1 MSIQKVDFLIL
12 GSGSTAFA
20 AAIKASEYGRQ
31 VLMVEERTVGGTC
44 VNRGCVPSKNLIE
57 AAHIWHLAG
66 NPRFSGLYT
75 RQERLNFH
83 ELIAQKDEIVRE
95 LRQKKY
101 LSIADEDAH
110 LRVWKGHAQFVDPH
124 TVEVDGEPVM
134 ANQILIATGSR
145 PAMPPIPG
153 LNEVDAMTSDLLDAD
168 APEKL
173 TELPPSL
180 AIIGGGFIA
189 LELGQMFARLGTQVT
204 ILEMLDR
211 VLPGYEPEISLA
223 LQSFLREEGIAI
235 HTGTRV
241 ERVEHSPRGVLLHTT
256 KGVFEAC
263 RLLVAVGRRPN
274 TDQLNLKAAGVETDA
289 QGFIKTDDYLR
300 TRVPHIWA
308 AGDVINGQMATPV
321 GAHAGALVARN
332 AFGGESQRMDYTVIP
347 RAVFTDP
354 QVGVVGLTDAEA
366 VQRGYRCQCQVISLQ
381 HVPRAVATRNTRG
394 LVKMVVERG
403 TDRLLG
409 VSMLAP
415 NAAEIIHVAAL
426 ALRAQMTIHDLID
439 TLFVYPTITE
449 SIKIAALAFRKD
461 VSKLS
466 CCAE

>member
-1 MSIQKVDFLIL
+1 MMSKVDFLIL

-20 AAIKASEYGRQ
+20 AAIKASEYGKR
-31 VLMVEERTVGGTC
+31 VLMVEERTIGGTC

-57 AAHIWHLAG
+57 AAHLWHLAG
-66 NPRFSGLYT
+66 HLRFAGIYT
-75 RQERLNFH
+75 RQERVDFR

-101 LSIADEDAH
+101 LSIADESAH
-110 LRVWKGHAQFVDPH
+110 MRVWKGHAQFVDPH
-124 TVEVDGEPVM
+124 TVEVDGEPVEVE
-134 ANQILIATGSR
+134 QILIATGSR
-145 PAMPPIPG
+145 PMLPPIPG
-153 LNEVDAMTSDLLDAD
+153 LNEVDALTSDLLDAD
-168 APEKL
+168 EPVRL

-189 LELGQMFARLGTQVT
+189 LELGQMFARLGSQVT
-204 ILEMLDR
+204 IIEMLDR
-211 VLPGYEPEISLA
+211 VIPNYEPEISLS
-223 LQSFLREEGIAI
+223 LQHLLSEEGIAI
-235 HTGTRV
+235 QTGTQV
-241 ERVEHSPRGVLLHTT
+241 ERVERSPRGVILHTT
-256 KGVFEAC
+256 KGRFEAC

-274 TDQLNLKAAGVETDA
+274 TDQLNLKAAGVETSA
-289 QGFIKTDDYLR
+289 QGFIRVDDYLR
-300 TRVPHIWA
+300 TNVPHIWA
-308 AGDVINGQMATPV
+308 AGDVIDGQMATPV

-332 AFGGESQRMDYTVIP
+332 AFGGASQPMDYTVIP

-354 QVGVVGLTDAEA
+354 QIAMVGLTDAEA
-366 VQRGYRCQCQVISLQ
+366 VQRGYRCQCRVVSMEQ
-381 HVPRAVATRNTRG
+381 VPRAAAVRDTRG
-394 LVKMVVERG
+394 LIKMVVEQG

-415 NAAEIIHVAAL
+415 NAAEIIHIAAL
-426 ALRAQMTIHDLID
+426 ALRARMTLDDLID
-439 TLFVYPTITE
+439 TLFVYPTLSE